1 VNAFK
6 YILAKQIE
14 WAKNQHIDLIGSKGG
29 RGRKVYTSALEE
41 NLFQPLNP
49 FTREELVAGDGSELN
64 GGNKRPAKIQAL
76 HSSSALAINHF
87 DYWRPFPDISIIV
100 SACKLARPSSL
111 FGSIQFEQKF
121 PIDKRFKFAPNL
133 DVVLYPEN
141 HKSIKAY
148 AIESKFTE
156 PYSSRGHGGIDKKYL
171 DNSTIWDNLSAIKL
185 LAQKICPDDMEFAYL
200 HAGQLIKHILGL
212 NRKFGHGNYRL
223 LYLWYDTVG
232 VQGGKHQ
239 REIEQF
245 SKIALSDGVKFH
257 SITYQ
262 ELIIN
267 IAKYREQHGKYV
279 KYLTQRYL

>member
-1 VNAFK
+1 VNAFE

-14 WAKNQHIDLIGSKGG
+14 WAKNQDIRLIGSRGS
-29 RGRKVYTSALEE
+29 RGRRNYTSVLKE
-41 NLFQPLNP
+41 NLFQSLNP
-49 FTREELVAGDGSELN
+49 STREELVAGDGSELN

-76 HSSSALAINHF
+76 HSSSALAVNLF
-87 DYWRPFPDISIIV
+87 DYWRCSRDISIIL
-100 SACKLARPSSL
+100 SACKLARSSSI
-111 FGSIQFEQKF
+111 FGTIQFEQKF

-171 DNSTIWDNLSAIKL
+171 DNSAIWDNLSAIKL

-212 NRKFGHGNYRL
+212 NKKFGHGNYRL

-232 VQGGKHQ
+232 AAGCGHQ
-239 REIEQF
+239 CEIERF
-245 SKIALSDGVKFH
+245 SKIVQSDGVKFH

-267 IAKYREQHGKYV
+267 LAKYRKQHGEYV